1 MKPIIS
7 LTCLLAFAAIEVAAW
22 SIPTT
27 STSNRRDFLLKELS
41 KPAVAAAFIAG
52 STSFASPA
60 FADDEEEAA
69 APSVSEPEPTPAPA
83 VDDSENDFIA
93 KLKAQSDAKRD
104 IYKKQAQSN
113 DKLSTRQF
121 ASQYDR
127 PTYIGVYTASTG
139 NVEMLLEKDVQ
150 ALILKGKVEKLF
162 NEDDDKYRYYYK

>member
-52 STSFASPA
+52 STSFTSPA

-69 APSVSEPEPTPAPA
+69 APSAPEPAPTPA

-139 NVEMLLEKDVQ
+139 NVDMLLEKDVQ
-150 ALILKGKVEKLF
+150 ALILKGKVEKRF

>member
-1 MKPIIS
+1 M
-7 LTCLLAFAAIEVAAW
+7 TCLLAFAAIGVSAW

-27 STSNRRDFLLKELS
+27 TTTAATSNRRDFLLKELS

-52 STSFASPA
+52 SISFASPA

-69 APSVSEPEPTPAPA
+69 APSAPEPAPA

-139 NVEMLLEKDVQ
+139 NVDMLLEKDVQ
-150 ALILKGKVEKLF
+150 NLILKGKVEKRF